1 MEEKEIDFFKRKKK
15 KKARLLVSY
24 SGELKFWEME
34 KGLRFDLFAKLLSY
48 SKSVHLDFSLS
59 QQKVK
64 SESSP

>member
-1 MEEKEIDFFKRKKK
+1 MEEKEIDFFFKGK

-34 KGLRFDLFAKLLSY
+34 KGLRFDLFAKLLNY